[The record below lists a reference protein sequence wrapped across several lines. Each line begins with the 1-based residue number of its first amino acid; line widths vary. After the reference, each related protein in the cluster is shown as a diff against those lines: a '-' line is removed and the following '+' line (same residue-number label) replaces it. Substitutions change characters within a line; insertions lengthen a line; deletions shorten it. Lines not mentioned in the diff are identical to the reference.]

1 MSRVDRTGQHVV
13 YALADYDVAKIE
25 ADRERTPGMVF
36 NTVEVGQSF
45 PAFIVRD
52 WGDYTNL
59 RVLLDGPD
67 DLWTT
72 SVRAGDGPGTWREP
86 NPRPIV
92 ED

>member
-1 MSRVDRTGQHVV
+1 MRTDRTGQHVV
-13 YALADYDVAKIE
+13 YSLAEHDVLKIE
-25 ADRERTPGMVF
+25 ASREHNSGVVH
-36 NTVEVGQSF
+36 NSIEVGQAF

-52 WGDYTNL
+52 WGEYTNL

-67 DLWTT
+67 DLWAT
-72 SVRAGDGPGTWREP
+72 SVRAGNGPGTWREP